1 MKAYAQDHLKRR
13 KKYKKLGFGATKQ
26 DIFAICS

>member
-1 MKAYAQDHLKRR
+1 MHKNISKEE
-13 KKYKKLGFGATKQ
+13 KIYKKLGFGATKQ